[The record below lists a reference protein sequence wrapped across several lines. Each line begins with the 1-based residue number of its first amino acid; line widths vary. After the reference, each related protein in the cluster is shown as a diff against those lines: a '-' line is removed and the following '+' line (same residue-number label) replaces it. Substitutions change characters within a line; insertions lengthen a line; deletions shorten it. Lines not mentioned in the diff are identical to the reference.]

1 MKDEDLLT
9 TNWAKEREILSPQSN
24 IPLSDDISKLLASK
38 HDLISTIVD
47 IDIEKEE
54 THLFNIF
61 KRASRDYV
69 YWVLGI
75 TIDPAVFAQM
85 TDTLN
90 KHRRILESSKPDN
103 YKTVPLKKAA

>member
-1 MKDEDLLT
+1 
-9 TNWAKEREILSPQSN
+9 
-24 IPLSDDISKLLASK
+24 LASK
-38 HDLISTIVD
+38 HELISTIVD

-90 KHRRILESSKPDN
+90 KQRRILESTKSDN
-103 YKTVPLKKAA
+103 YSTLPLKKAA